1 MIDYDIIL
9 PKIKISDSV
18 FEKIKKGIS
27 LTKAERDELK
37 KQAGELIENGT
48 PSPFASQ
55 KPDNSWIIIA
65 IIILLG
71 IFFIFRKNETE
82 RDEKPQNNKK

>member
-18 FEKIKKGIS
+18 YDKIKNGIA
-27 LTKAERDELK
+27 LTKAEKDDIK
-37 KQAGELIENGT
+37 KQAADLIENGT
-48 PSPFASQ
+48 ASPLAS
-55 KPDNSWIIIA
+55 KNPDNSWIIVA

-82 RDEKPQNNKK
+82 REQKPRNNKK